1 MPEELIAFWVT
12 SGGVILLLLWVFNF
26 FAGIAI
32 AESRG
37 RWSFGTGLG
46 LLIFGP
52 VMTVIL
58 AAMWPNESKLREMAE
73 DEMADSK
80 DWKECPLCDELVR
93 IKALRCR
100 HCGFLF
106 EPYRAVKIVEAAHT
120 ADQGIVDKENRR
132 LQAVADREEEEQLKV
147 IREKAVRERDADRVS
162 RVENRLRGK
171 GL

>member
-12 SGGVILLLLWVFNF
+12 SGGVILLLLWIFNF
-26 FAGIAI
+26 WAGAVI

-37 RWSFGTGLG
+37 RWSLGIGLG

-58 AAMWPNESKLREMAE
+58 AAMWPNESKLREMIE
-73 DEMADSK
+73 DEKVDSK
-80 DWKECPLCDELVR
+80 DWNKCPLCDELVR
-93 IKALRCR
+93 VRALRCR

-106 EPYRAVKIVEAAHT
+106 EPYRAAKIVEAAHA
-120 ADQGIVDKENRR
+120 ADQEIMDREERKH
-132 LQAVADREEEEQLKV
+132 QAIADREEKEQLESV
-147 IREKAVRERDADRVS
+147 RERAVRERDASRVS
-162 RVENRLRGK
+162 RVENMLRGK